1 MKALLKQKE
10 FSVLAIVIIICVIL
24 SFVSPVFLTVGN
36 WMDILEGNTVI
47 GILAIGMTLIIITSD
62 IDVSVAA
69 LTTAVAVSIGFMF
82 QYLPDSWFSVVL
94 IFLIAPLIGMLLGAF
109 NGILVS
115 KIQIPAIVVTLG
127 TLNIFSGLV
136 LYFTNGNYI
145 NSTQFPQSFMA
156 FSNIEILGIPIL
168 IYLFAV
174 VAVSTW
180 FILKYTLIGRSVL
193 AIGGNAQSSTRVGI
207 NFKKVKMF
215 VFTYMGFLGGVAA
228 IAQTSYTTAVDPNG
242 LMGLE
247 LTVIA
252 AVVLGG
258 ANIHG
263 GRGSIPGTLLG
274 VLLLA
279 IMQNGMILARID
291 TFWQN
296 VVTGAIIV
304 IAVSYD
310 EINHRRNQAKLA
322 NIDVKE
328 AS

>member
-1 MKALLKQKE
+1 MKFLLKQKE
-10 FSVLAIVIIICVIL
+10 FSVLAIVVIISIIL
-24 SFVSPVFLTVGN
+24 SFVSPVFLTVQN
-36 WMDILEGNTVI
+36 WLDIIEGNAVI

-69 LTTAVAVSIGFMF
+69 LTTAVTVSIGYLF
-82 QYLPDSWFSVVL
+82 QFLPDSWISVVL
-94 IFLIAPLIGMLLGAF
+94 IFLIAPLIGILLGSF
-109 NGILVS
+109 NGLLVS
-115 KIQIPAIVVTLG
+115 KIKIPAIVVTLG

-136 LYFTNGNYI
+136 LYITNGNYI
-145 NSTQFPQSFMA
+145 NSTNFPDSFMA
-156 FSNIEILGIPIL
+156 FSNIEIAGIPIL
-168 IYLFAV
+168 IYLFAL
-174 VAVSTW
+174 VAAGTW

-193 AIGGNAQSSTRVGI
+193 AIGGNAQSSVRVGI
-207 NFKKVKMF
+207 NFEKVKMF
-215 VFTYMGFLGGVAA
+215 VFSYMGFLAGIAA
-228 IAQTSYTTAVDPNG
+228 IAQTSYTSAIDPNG
-242 LMGLE
+242 LAGLE

-310 EINHRRNQAKLA
+310 EINHRRNQEKLS